1 MTPGEFKEI
10 AKAMHEFGVHSVKMG
25 DVMILREAH
34 PISKFKKGLPL
45 PVDPEDFKNDPV
57 KHKIDEMAS
66 LMKLSDSELVD
77 QLFPDKSE
85 ESA

>member
-10 AKAMHEFGVHSVKMG
+10 AKAMHEFGIHSVKMG
-25 DVMILREAH
+25 DVMILRESTRA
-34 PISKFKKGLPL
+34 SKFTKGLPL
-45 PVDPEDFKNDPV
+45 PVQDLENDPV

-77 QLFPDKSE
+77 QLFPDQSE